1 MVYQYG
7 AIARV
12 QGYRLHEVTVQFPAL
27 AAAAVGVDEEE
38 AAAAAAVQ
46 GFAVRFRV
54 QGLSSRV

>member
-1 MVYQYG
+1 MVYQYS

-12 QGYRLHEVTVQFPAL
+12 QRYRLHEVTVQFPAL

-38 AAAAAAVQ
+38 AAAAAVQ